1 MTTTNNTVRFQ
12 TPAWADP
19 ELTQIEHEEGEPDAV
34 RFAASI
40 DGVEFN
46 QWCDEKEGELT
57 VTDGPYVTTHRLPD
71 LDDLPMSEVAQLGA
85 TLIRI
90 SQYVAL
96 AEGTATEI
104 GALKLS
110 DVSRIA
116 RRQNTTATALIRA
129 VGRRGAEQVAS

>member
-1 MTTTNNTVRFQ
+1 MAANVVMKMPRSSGNSNEGEGQELGVLMTTTNNTVRFQ

-57 VTDGPYVTTHRLPD
+57 VTDGPYVTTHRLPTS
-71 LDDLPMSEVAQLGA
+71 MFC
-85 TLIRI
+85 RCR
-90 SQYVAL
+90 
-96 AEGTATEI
+96 
-104 GALKLS
+104 KWH
-110 DVSRIA
+110 
-116 RRQNTTATALIRA
+116 
-129 VGRRGAEQVAS
+129 